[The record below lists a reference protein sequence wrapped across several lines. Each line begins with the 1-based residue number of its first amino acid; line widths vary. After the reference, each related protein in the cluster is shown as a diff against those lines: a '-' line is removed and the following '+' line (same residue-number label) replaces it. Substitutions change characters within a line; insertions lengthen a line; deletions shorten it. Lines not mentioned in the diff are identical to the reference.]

1 MVQDGDSYYATAT
14 SATYTAPGVA
24 GTYRWVAHFDG
35 DANNVDAD
43 SPCNATG
50 ESTDVTKANPAIVTV
65 AEATDDTLPGT
76 SVKDTANLTGLS
88 ADAGGTVTFKLYS
101 DNTCETLVTTL
112 GPVAIGTVS
121 DGKASA
127 TSPSYTGLGDAGTY
141 WFIASYSGDDN
152 NNPVAGECGDDNED
166 LTIKKANPAIVTV
179 AEATDDTLP
188 GTSVKD
194 TANLTGLSADAGG
207 SVTSSST
214 ATTPARRL

>member
-1 MVQDGDSYYATAT
+1 M
-14 SATYTAPGVA
+14 
-24 GTYRWVAHFDG
+24 
-35 DANNVDAD
+35 
-43 SPCNATG
+43 
-50 ESTDVTKANPAIVTV
+50 
-65 AEATDDTLPGT
+65 
-76 SVKDTANLTGLS
+76 
-88 ADAGGTVTFKLYS
+88 
-101 DNTCETLVTTL
+101 TTL

-207 SVTSSST
+207 SVTFKLYSDNTCETLVTTLGPVAIGTVSDGKAS
-214 ATTPARRL
+214 ATSPSYTGLGDAGTYWFIASYSGDDNNNPVAGECGDDNEDLTIKKANPAIATRRRRAPCRRGPSPTRPPSAG